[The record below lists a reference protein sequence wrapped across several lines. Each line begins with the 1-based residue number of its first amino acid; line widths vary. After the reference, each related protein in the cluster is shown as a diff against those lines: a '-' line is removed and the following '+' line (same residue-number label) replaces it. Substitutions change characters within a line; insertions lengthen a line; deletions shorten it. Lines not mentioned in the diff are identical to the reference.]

1 MLLPEPLVHLLGP
14 KGGFAPFGKKG
25 AEFVLRKTADVGF
38 FGHGPT
44 NLVFFDEALRI
55 GVVHQFGSAF
65 AGQLF
70 QDVFAVR
77 IDGVVA

>member
-1 MLLPEPLVHLLGP
+1 M
-14 KGGFAPFGKKG
+14 
-25 AEFVLRKTADVGF
+25 
-38 FGHGPT
+38 
-44 NLVFFDEALRI
+44 FFDEAVGV

-77 IDGVVA
+77 IDGVMAQMQLLGTLARGTAFGHQG